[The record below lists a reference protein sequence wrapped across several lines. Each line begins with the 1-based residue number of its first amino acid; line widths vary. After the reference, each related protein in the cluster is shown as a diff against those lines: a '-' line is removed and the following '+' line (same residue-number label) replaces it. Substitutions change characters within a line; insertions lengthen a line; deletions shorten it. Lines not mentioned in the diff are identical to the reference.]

1 MLLICVHKVRDSN
14 ESAQSKKFYLA
25 PMEEKYM
32 EQKILKILEKDGR
45 ATAKEIAEE
54 LCLEEK
60 QVEKTIADLEESGII
75 GGYKAMINWDKLD
88 ENLISALIELKV
100 TPQLDQGFDRVA
112 EKIYQYDHVKNVYLM
127 SSGNYDLSVLIEGRN
142 LKDVAGFVAE
152 KLAPMECVTA
162 TSTHFILKRY
172 KDGGIIYENKSK
184 DSRQV
189 TGF

>member
-1 MLLICVHKVRDSN
+1 
-14 ESAQSKKFYLA
+14 
-25 PMEEKYM
+25 M

-54 LCLEEK
+54 LCLDEK
-60 QVEKTIADLEESGII
+60 IVEKTIADLEDNGII

-88 ENLISALIELKV
+88 ENLVSALIELKV

-152 KLAPMECVTA
+152 KLAPMECITS

-172 KDGGIIYENKSK
+172 KDGGIIYETPIK
-184 DSRQV
+184 DNRQV
-189 TGF
+189 TEF

>member
-1 MLLICVHKVRDSN
+1 MSEIKN
-14 ESAQSKKFYLA
+14 
-25 PMEEKYM
+25 
-32 EQKILKILEKDGR
+32 LEK
-45 ATAKEIAEE
+45 IAEILHNDCRLGADKIATMLDMSAE
-54 LCLEEK
+54 AVAAAIEQLEK
-60 QVEKTIADLEESGII
+60 NGTIV
-75 GGYKAMINWDKLD
+75 GYGAVVNWDKLD
-88 ENLISALIELKV
+88 ENLVSALIELKV

-127 SSGNYDLSVLIEGRN
+127 SSGNYDLSVLIEGKN

-152 KLAPMECVTA
+152 KLAPMECITS

-172 KDGGIIYENKSK
+172 KDGGIIYETQTK